1 MIALDLRKKSAW
13 KLSGVSGE
21 KNFILNPGSKATS
34 TVKVDG
40 ILTLK
45 ILFKS
50 KSGDGL
56 FKISLFD
63 EKNKVFF
70 SKDIRAKKGA
80 WSEVSENI
88 KIPKDVKNTTF
99 MLEKKAN
106 SFGRVVIE
114 RLSLFGAAKKLN
126 SPTKSVSISKDKEE
140 ASFLLEK
147 RRIAIL
153 IPYGIYGGAEVYL
166 KNILNN
172 NLRKA
177 HIHIILA
184 SKNKISDY
192 LKEFTIINASSLNQ
206 ISHIIKVNKYD
217 SIVFYNSKKIYKI
230 LTSLKEK
237 GEINSDLIEI
247 YHSNFV
253 WSDSLSS
260 LDNRIHLSKMIVV
273 SDGLADHIAGDFE
286 RKTIPVAIDTDLFSK
301 NKTSITRQHI
311 GVKNSYPIFGMVARL
326 SPEKNIDYAID
337 IFKKIKKSN
346 LLIFG
351 NGPLLQRLS
360 NRIKD
365 ESIENVKLMLYKTN
379 MHNYFNLFDALLLT
393 SKMEGTPISIIE
405 GLSFELPIFTTDVG
419 QIRSHFNDS
428 GALNFLTSDLD
439 SDVSL
444 INEFLKTPLRHPAA
458 RDFVLK
464 HHSKDVNSDLFFKF
478 ILGNNLRFEEI
489 SSNYK
494 VIRGEWI

>member
-1 MIALDLRKKSAW
+1 MIALDLREKSAW
-13 KLSGVSGE
+13 KLSGISGE
-21 KNFILNPGSKATS
+21 KNFILNPGSKAAS
-34 TVKVDG
+34 ALKISG
-40 ILTLK
+40 SLTLK
-45 ILFKS
+45 MLFKS

-56 FKISLFD
+56 FNISLFD
-63 EKNKVFF
+63 DKNKVFF

-88 KIPKDVKNTTF
+88 KIPKDIKNTTF
-99 MLEKKAN
+99 VLQKKAN
-106 SFGRVVIE
+106 SFGRVIVE
-114 RLSLFGAAKKLN
+114 RLSLSEVAEKLN
-126 SPTKSVSISKDKEE
+126 SPLSSAPISKEKEE
-140 ASFLLEK
+140 ISYFFEK
-147 RRIAIL
+147 RKVAII

-166 KNILNN
+166 KNILNK
-172 NLRKA
+172 NLGKA
-177 HIHIILA
+177 DIHIILA

-206 ISHIIKVNKYD
+206 IRHIIKVNKYD

-230 LTSLKEK
+230 LVSLKENR
-237 GEINSDLIEI
+237 EINSDLIEI

-260 LDNRIHLSKMIVV
+260 LDKRVYLSKMIVV

-286 RKTIPVAIDTDLFSK
+286 RKTIPVAIDADLFSK
-301 NKTSITRQHI
+301 NKNSITRQHI
-311 GVKNSYPIFGMVARL
+311 GIKNSYPIFGMVARL

-351 NGPLLQRLS
+351 NGPLLQKLS
-360 NRIKD
+360 NRIKN
-365 ESIENVKLMLYKTN
+365 ESIENVRLMLYKTN

-419 QIRSHFNDS
+419 QIRSHFSDS
-428 GALNFLTSDLD
+428 GALNFLTRDLD
-439 SDVSL
+439 SDISL
-444 INEFLKTPLRHPAA
+444 ISEFLKTPLRHPEA
-458 RDFVLK
+458 REFVLK
-464 HHSKDVNSDLFFKF
+464 NHNKDVNSDLFFKF
-478 ILGNNLRFEEI
+478 ILGNNLKFEEI
-489 SSNYK
+489 NSSYK